1 MAETERPLLIGSH
14 VAMKGKKMLLGSVEE
29 AASYQSSAFMIYTGA
44 PQNTKRKSIAELR
57 IPEAHDLMAKTGIE
71 TIVIHAPYIVNLA
84 NPNKL
89 ENFAFYVDFLRAEI
103 ERAEAI
109 GAKQITFHPGSHVGT
124 SVAAG
129 IKTLIKGLN
138 ETLTGQEKAQIA
150 IETMAG
156 KGSEIG
162 TSFEQL
168 ADIISGVTH
177 NESLSVTM
185 DTCHMN
191 DAGYDVK
198 HDFDGVLNTFD
209 HIVGLDRL
217 KVVHVNDSKNERGS
231 HKDRHT
237 NIGEGTIGFA
247 ALNKIVHHPALIDVP
262 KILETPWVQYDD
274 NKRHKKPPYRFEI
287 AMFRANTYNPHLMA
301 AIKAQ
306 EDWFK

>member
-1 MAETERPLLIGSH
+1 MLIGSH

-44 PQNTKRKSIAELR
+44 PQNTKRKPIDELR
-57 IPEAHDLMAKTGIE
+57 IPEARALMEKQGIE
-71 TIVIHAPYIVNLA
+71 EIVIHAPYIVNLA
-84 NPNKL
+84 NPNKM
-89 ENFAFYVDFLRAEI
+89 ENFEFYVHFLRDEI
-103 ERAEAI
+103 KRAEAI

-124 SVAAG
+124 SVEAG

-138 ETLTGQEKAQIA
+138 ETLTGDEKAQIA

-162 TSFEQL
+162 TSFEQI

-191 DAGYDVK
+191 DAGYDVA

-217 KVVHVNDSKNERGS
+217 KVLHINDSKNEQGS

-237 NIGEGTIGFA
+237 NIGCGTIGFA
-247 ALNKIVHHPALIDVP
+247 ALNAIVHHPQLTDIP

-287 AMFRANTYNPHLMA
+287 AMFRENQYNDHLLDD
-301 AIKAQ
+301 IKAQ
-306 EDWFK
+306 EDWVK

>member
-1 MAETERPLLIGSH
+1 MLIGSH
-14 VAMKGKKMLLGSVEE
+14 VGMKGKKMLLGSVEE
-29 AASYQSSAFMIYTGA
+29 AASYKSSAFMIYTGA
-44 PQNTKRKSIAELR
+44 PQNTKRKPIEELR
-57 IPEAHDLMAKTGIE
+57 ISEAHKLMAETGIE

-84 NPNKL
+84 NPNKMD
-89 ENFAFYVDFLRAEI
+89 NFGFYVEFLAEEI
-103 ERAEAI
+103 KRAEAI

-124 SVAAG
+124 SVKDG
-129 IKTLIKGLN
+129 IKTLVKGLN
-138 ETLTGQEKAQIA
+138 EVLTGQEQAQIA

-168 ADIISGVTH
+168 AEIISGVTH

-198 HDFDGVLNTFD
+198 QDFDGVLNAFD

-237 NIGEGTIGFA
+237 NIGQGTIGFD
-247 ALNKIVHHPALIDVP
+247 ALNKVVHHPQLEGIP

-287 AMFRANTYNPHLMA
+287 AMFREGQYNDHLMDD
-301 AIKAQ
+301 IKSQ
-306 EDWFK
+306 TDWMK